1 MGAGLG
7 PFLPR
12 SKSGGSETKIK
23 ERKKLKLVSLVFVVV
38 LAIVAVLIALSVLRR
53 HLS

>member
-23 ERKKLKLVSLVFVVV
+23 ERKKLKIVLLVFIIV
-38 LAIVAVLIALSVLRR
+38 LAIVAVLVALSVLRG
-53 HLS
+53 HL